1 MKSAIARRKVS
12 QSARVTASR
21 ASFLFLVITFSD
33 LAGHT
38 KYMKTTLFGLSAH
51 AADFAMLCVDA
62 PSSVGRLTSLRA
74 SSFLSEHSHL
84 VDTTREH
91 FSYAITLNVPV
102 FVVINKIDLCSKTS
116 IQQTIGCLTYLL
128 KHGSGSSQLE
138 AFVVNKEEDLLK
150 AANMFVDKSICPIF
164 AVSCLTGENLE
175 LLKKFLN
182 ILPPR
187 LTSKEQERLSQLP
200 VEYRVGSLLR
210 GSFILFINVDGID

>member
-1 MKSAIARRKVS
+1 MVVVEQQMRFVIDQRKVKQKKQKNYFS
-12 QSARVTASR
+12 SHNCN
-21 ASFLFLVITFSD
+21 LLLVITFTD

-38 KYMKTTLFGLSAH
+38 KYMKTTIFGLSAH

-62 PSSVGRLTSLRA
+62 PSSV
-74 SSFLSEHSHL
+74 

-91 FSYAITLNVPV
+91 FSYAITLDVPV

-128 KHGSGSSQLE
+128 KHGNSSIELE
-138 AFVVNKEEDLLK
+138 PYVLEKDEDLVK
-150 AANMFVDKSICPIF
+150 AADMLVEKRICPIF
-164 AVSCLTGENLE
+164 SVSCVTGENIN

-187 LTSKEQERLSQLP
+187 LSSKEQERLSQLP
-200 VEYRVGSLLR
+200 VEYRVR
-210 GSFILFINVDGID
+210 FIFND